1 VKASDF
7 RDWRK
12 RVGLT
17 QAEAGAKLGVSRGTV
32 QNWETEVNA
41 IPSIVE
47 TGCRIWEEQ
56 LRRIRPDLG
65 PVTLVY
71 ADAPMFIDPY
81 GPRGRIAM
89 MKQEP
94 YPTNAAA
101 LARVKELW
109 GREDFHNPFIL
120 EKSGQHLWNVA
131 QLARAVK
138 GQDENAPYW
147 RKVTIHRGNQEAV
160 LAEANVSAMMGAYAK
175 AYRAKEFPKDVVILR
190 DPRVVEGF
198 VFYFSPMAFA
208 LSGDARDIADD
219 VAFCDEPDHA
229 DLNQVKL

>member
-1 VKASDF
+1 MKASDF

-17 QAEAGAKLGVSRGTV
+17 QSEAGAKLGVSRGTV

-81 GPRGRIAM
+81 GPPRRIAM
-89 MKQEP
+89 MKQQP
-94 YPTNAAA
+94 HPTNA
-101 LARVKELW
+101 
-109 GREDFHNPFIL
+109 
-120 EKSGQHLWNVA
+120 
-131 QLARAVK
+131 
-138 GQDENAPYW
+138 
-147 RKVTIHRGNQEAV
+147 
-160 LAEANVSAMMGAYAK
+160 
-175 AYRAKEFPKDVVILR
+175 
-190 DPRVVEGF
+190 
-198 VFYFSPMAFA
+198 
-208 LSGDARDIADD
+208 
-219 VAFCDEPDHA
+219 
-229 DLNQVKL
+229 

>member
-1 VKASDF
+1 MKASDF

-17 QAEAGAKLGVSRGTV
+17 QSEAGAKLGVSRGTV

-56 LRRIRPDLG
+56 LRRTRPDLG

-120 EKSGQHLWNVA
+120 EKSGQHLWNIT
-131 QLARAVK
+131 QLSRAVR
-138 GQDENAPYW
+138 GQDENAPFW
-147 RKVTIHRGNQEAV
+147 RKVTIHRGDREAAV
-160 LAEANVSAMMGAYAK
+160 AEANVSAMMTAYAK
-175 AYRAKEFPKDVVILR
+175 AHRSKEFPKDVAILR
-190 DPRVVEGF
+190 DQHIIGDY

-208 LSGDARDIADD
+208 LTGNVRDIADD
-219 VAFCDEPDHA
+219 ITFCDEPDHA
-229 DLNQVKL
+229 GLNQVKL